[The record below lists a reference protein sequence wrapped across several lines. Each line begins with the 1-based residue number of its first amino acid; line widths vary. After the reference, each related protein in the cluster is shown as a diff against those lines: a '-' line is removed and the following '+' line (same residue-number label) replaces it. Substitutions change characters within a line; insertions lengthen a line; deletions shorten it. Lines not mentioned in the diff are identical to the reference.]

1 MRREVVAELKEF
13 CVATTAHGFQYLVRY
28 SRKVFFKYFFGVPHL
43 ATFIFVIF
51 VYEFM

>member
-28 SRKVFFKYFFGVPHL
+28 STKVSFLVSFS
-43 ATFIFVIF
+43 
-51 VYEFM
+51 